1 MSFGCARPDGQ
12 ILLALNISFFKVGE
26 IKIRKAS
33 KQLSHISEATASLQ
47 GNAVFFRT
55 VELDNRAQL
64 RLTRSA
70 DGTESARILSCV
82 YNPLNGDWAPRRT
95 HLACVVD
102 DICPSDYSVPLLSY
116 QLRSLSVNTR
126 QDFFNMKNLPWKLS
140 RLGFKKISKL
150 VSYRRGDMLNGYPLK
165 QDEQSEERLFL
176 AGDSDRPKL
185 FSGVFSFAKAWS
197 FNLHRGFSQRSQSLL
212 IDDLALASLH
222 DFQLRGLLKARRL
235 GSLNREVTRRRRLH
249 QTGSRTLRSEED
261 ELGLPLF
268 FSVNQKI
275 DGNSLAFKLSLNP
288 KSNSGP
294 QGLAVRSACNRLM
307 THAIDALA
315 DSFVSAYKLEGQSV
329 YFDLANDLSKFI
341 ARADS
346 LKKGVLDDAAVY
358 LNLTPNFLA
367 SSITHSMPSTSR

>member
-1 MSFGCARPDGQ
+1 M
-12 ILLALNISFFKVGE
+12 LAINIALMDIGDV
-26 IKIRKAS
+26 KIRKSS
-33 KQLSHISEATASLQ
+33 KKLVNRSEAVASVERNSVL
-47 GNAVFFRT
+47 FRT
-55 VELDNRAQL
+55 VELENHAQL

-70 DGTESARILSCV
+70 DGTESARILSRV
-82 YNPLNGDWAPRRT
+82 YNPLNGDWMPRRT
-95 HLACVVD
+95 HLARVVD
-102 DICPSDYSVPLLSY
+102 DMCPSDYSVPLLAY
-116 QLRSLSVNTR
+116 QLRSLSVQTR
-126 QDFFNMKNLPWKLS
+126 QDFINMKNLPWKLS

-150 VSYRRGDMLNGYPLK
+150 LSYRRGDMLNGYPLK
-165 QDEQSEERLFL
+165 QDEKSEERLFL
-176 AGDSDRPKL
+176 AGDSDRPRL
-185 FSGVFSFAKAWS
+185 FSGVLCSEKAWS
-197 FNLHRGFSQRSQSLL
+197 FNLHRGFSPRSQSSL

-288 KSNSGP
+288 KSHAGP

-329 YFDLANDLSKFI
+329 YFDLADDLSKFI
-341 ARADS
+341 SCTDS
-346 LKKGVLDDAAVY
+346 LKKGVLDDGAVY
-358 LNLTPNFLA
+358 LNLTPNFLGSLNGRGLPPTKKVNGHESR
-367 SSITHSMPSTSR
+367 SSTP